1 MVKIEINGKPIEAR
15 DGATVIEAADEA
27 GIVIPR
33 FCYHKKLS
41 IAASC
46 RMCLVEV
53 EKVAKPLPA
62 CATPVTEGMKVHTK
76 SPKAIAAQRNVMEFL
91 LINHPLDCPICDQG
105 GECELQEIAVGY
117 GKNVSRYT
125 EAKRVVPGTNIGPL
139 IATDMTRCIHC
150 TRCVRFGQ
158 EIAGIMEMGGTFR
171 GDHMRIGT
179 YVERSVDS
187 ELSGNM
193 IDLCPVGALTSKP
206 FRFGARPWELRE
218 NFSVSPHDCVGANL
232 NIETRHGKVMR
243 VLPKENEAINE
254 IWLADRDRFSYPA
267 IYHADR
273 LPAPRIKRDGRWQ
286 ETDWDTALTF
296 AAEGLMRVKSQH
308 GAHKVGA
315 LAAYGATTEEAYL
328 LQRIMRGMGSNN
340 IDFRLRQ
347 RDFRDQE
354 ALPAFPGLGRTIQS
368 LELMDAALI
377 VGSNIRKDQ
386 PLLGHRVRKAALNG
400 ARISL
405 VNPADYEF
413 FFPVAAKSIVAEG
426 EMVSALAAIAK
437 ALLEATGEGAP
448 AGFDKF
454 NGVPVAADHR
464 AIAEAL
470 RGGSNSAVLVGNVV
484 AYHTDASELRNLAA
498 LIARLAGAS
507 FGQIA
512 EGGNA
517 AGAALA
523 GALPHREAGAKATG
537 AGLDWRAMVEAKLKG
552 FVLLGLEPAKDAA
565 DSTALLQ
572 ALRGAE
578 FVVSLS
584 PFAEAAA
591 DEYADVLLPI
601 GTFAETSGTFVN
613 CEGRWQSFE
622 AAAKPLGDARPG
634 WKVLRVLGNLLD
646 LPRFEYVSS
655 EEVRDEIIAA
665 CAGVT
670 EAQHLAWRTPAPRAG
685 ATAGAHFA
693 IYDVD
698 PLVRRSAPLQSTKD
712 ARSAVQG

>member
-1 MVKIEINGKPIEAR
+1 MVKIEINGKTIEAR

-53 EKVAKPLPA
+53 EKVGKPLPA

-76 SPKAIAAQRNVMEFL
+76 SPKAIAAQRNVLEFL
-91 LINHPLDCPICDQG
+91 LINHPLDCPVCDQG
-105 GECELQEIAVGY
+105 GECDLQEVSMGF
-117 GKNVSRYT
+117 GKDVSRYT
-125 EAKRVVPGTNIGPL
+125 EAKRVVPQTNIGPL
-139 IATDMTRCIHC
+139 IATEMTRCIHC

-158 EIAGIMEMGGTFR
+158 EIAGVMEMGGAFR

-179 YVERSVDS
+179 FVERTVDS

-206 FRFGARPWELRE
+206 FRFGARPWELTE

-232 NIETRHGKVMR
+232 NVETRGGRVMR

-267 IYHADR
+267 IYHAER
-273 LPAPRIKRDGRWQ
+273 LTAPRIKRDGRWQ

-296 AAEGLMRVKSQH
+296 AAEGLARVKSKH
-308 GAHKVGA
+308 GVGQLGA
-315 LAAYGATTEEAYL
+315 LASYTATTEEAYL
-328 LQRIMRGMGSNN
+328 LQRLMRGMGSNN
-340 IDFRLRQ
+340 VDFRLRQ

-354 ALPAFPGLGRTIQS
+354 ALPAFPGLGRSIQS
-368 LELMDAALI
+368 LEQMDAALI

-386 PLLGHRVRKAALNG
+386 PLLGHRVRKAALGG
-400 ARISL
+400 ARITL
-405 VNPADYEF
+405 VNPADYECL
-413 FFPVAAKSIVAEG
+413 FPVATKAIVTPA
-426 EMVSALAAIAK
+426 EMVTALAAVAK
-437 ALLEATGEGAP
+437 ALLEATKEAAP

-454 NGVPVAADHR
+454 GAVKVDANHR
-464 AIAEAL
+464 AIADAL
-470 RGGSNSAVLVGNVV
+470 RGGKNGAVLVGNAV
-484 AYHTDASELRNLAA
+484 AYHNDGSELRNLAA
-498 LIARLAGAS
+498 LIARLAGAT

-523 GALPHREAGAKATG
+523 GALPHRGAGAKGAA
-537 AGLDWRAMVEAKLKG
+537 AGLDWRGMVDAKLKG
-552 FVLLGLEPAKDAA
+552 FVLLGLEPEKDSA
-565 DSTALLQ
+565 DGNALMQ
-572 ALRGAE
+572 ALKGAE

-584 PFAEAAA
+584 SFAESAAH
-591 DEYADVLLPI
+591 DYAQVMLPI

-613 CEGRWQSFE
+613 CEGRWQSFS
-622 AAAKPLGDARPG
+622 AAARAVGDSRPG

-646 LPRFEYVSS
+646 VAGFEYMSS
-655 EEVRDEIIAA
+655 EDVRDEIKST
-665 CAGVT
+665 CADVSD
-670 EAQHLAWRTPAPRAG
+670 AQTLGWRAPSPRGGDG
-685 ATAGAHFA
+685 AVVGFP
-693 IYDVD
+693 IYSVD
-698 PLVRRSAPLQSTKD
+698 PLVRRSAPLQGTKD
-712 ARSAVQG
+712 ARSAAQG